1 MITSSTDLDYQLFIS
16 NFKKKTGID
25 LSLYK
30 EAQMKRRLTSLR
42 EKRGYTNFQDYF
54 NALWKDEALFAEF
67 LDRMTINVSEFF
79 RNSSRWQVLI
89 DKVIPMINK
98 DKKIKA
104 WSAAC
109 STGEEPYT
117 LSMILKYY
125 FPGTKADILATDID
139 ENVIRKAKNAVYTE
153 RSLKEVPEEI
163 LKKYFKYENNL
174 YTVVNDITKDIR
186 YKKQDLLIDQFETN
200 FDLII
205 CRNVIIYFTD
215 EAKHKLYR
223 KFSDSLRD
231 GGVLFV
237 GSTEQIFNP
246 AQYGLE
252 TIDNFLYRKKG

>member
-1 MITSSTDLDYQLFIS
+1 
-16 NFKKKTGID
+16 
-25 LSLYK
+25 
-30 EAQMKRRLTSLR
+30 
-42 EKRGYTNFQDYF
+42 
-54 NALWKDEALFAEF
+54 
-67 LDRMTINVSEFF
+67 MTINVSEFF
-79 RNSSRWQVLI
+79 RNSSRWQILI
-89 DKVIPMINK
+89 DKVVPMINK

-117 LSMILKYY
+117 LSMILKHY

-139 ENVIRKAKNAVYTE
+139 ENAINKAKNAVYIE

-174 YTVVNDITKDIR
+174 YTVVSEITKDIR
-186 YKKQDLLIDQFETN
+186 YKKQDLLIDAFETN

-215 EAKHKLYR
+215 EAKHRLYT
-223 KFSDSLRD
+223 KFSESLKV

-246 AQYGLE
+246 AQYHLE